1 MERLKL
7 YVIESYNELVTK
19 VTWPTWANLQ
29 SSTVVVLVASIILA
43 LIIFVMDAISN
54 GVLEQIYKLNS

>member
-29 SSTVVVLVASIILA
+29 SSTVVVLVASILLA

-54 GVLEQIYKLNS
+54 GLLEQIYKLNS